1 MVLSNRVRVYLEMYL
16 KSKNNSLIDRA
27 SGGDDSA
34 FAELCSQYGPLIRS
48 MSRRYAHM
56 AESDD
61 EEQIREDFSQEATL
75 ALYRAVQ
82 SYDSKGGKVSFGLYA
97 KICIRNALVSELRRM
112 ERGKKADKQHKKDIR
127 LSIYEKGIILPERE
141 VSELLKNGSLS
152 AFEKSV
158 FDMYVSGAKVKD
170 ISKALGRSGKSV
182 SNAVY
187 RIKSKLRMS
196 LDGDEK

>member
-1 MVLSNRVRVYLEMYL
+1 MKL
-16 KSKNNSLIDRA
+16 KDSSLIDRA
-27 SGGDDSA
+27 SAGDDSA
-34 FAELCSQYGPLIRS
+34 FAELCIQYGPLIRS
-48 MSRRYAHM
+48 MSRRYAHLT
-56 AESDD
+56 ESDD

-82 SYDSKGGKVSFGLYA
+82 SYDSKEGKVSFGLYA

-112 ERGKKADKQHKKDIR
+112 EREKKADKQHNKDIR
-127 LSIYEKGIILPERE
+127 FSVYEKGINPPERE
-141 VSELLKNGSLS
+141 VSELLNNGSLS
-152 AFEKSV
+152 EFEKSV